1 VPETD
6 LTGKAFPDFRP
17 VAVEDRAFFEKKLAI
32 LDRRS
37 CECSF
42 ANLLLWSEPY
52 RIEWAEWQD
61 RIVVLER
68 MHGSI
73 HFPIGAYAEPRA
85 LAGLIAA
92 GLAAGILK
100 NGDVYDTPEDYF
112 DRYPDGVRFFAAD
125 ADEDNF
131 DYLYELEHL
140 VEMSGPLLRKKRNL
154 IKQFEHLYP
163 DNRMTQITPEN
174 LPAAIRLAKE
184 LNARMAH
191 TDFLDEE
198 EVSLAATRRCFAEL
212 GMGGVLLEA
221 DGEAVGVS
229 LYSKLNSDTYDIHFE
244 KVDHRIKGAPQ
255 ALVTRLAARLLAAGG
270 RYVNREQDMGEPGLR
285 QAKRSLDPCCLERR
299 QLLRWKKES

>member
-1 VPETD
+1 MPETD
-6 LTGKAFPDFRP
+6 PTGKSFPDFRP
-17 VAVEDRAFFEKKLAI
+17 VAIEDRAFFEKKLAI

-42 ANLLLWSEPY
+42 ANILLWSEPY

-68 MHGSI
+68 AHGAI
-73 HFPIGAYAEPRA
+73 HFPIGAYPEPRA
-85 LAGLIAA
+85 LAGLVAA
-92 GLAAGILK
+92 GLTAGALES
-100 NGDVYDTPEDYF
+100 GDVYDTPEDYLA
-112 DRYPDGVRFFAAD
+112 RYPDGVRFFTAD

-154 IKQFEHLYP
+154 VRQFDREYP
-163 DNRMTQITPEN
+163 DSRLVDITPEN
-174 LPAAIRLAKE
+174 LPAAIGLCGE
-184 LNARMAH
+184 LNARLTH
-191 TDFLDEE
+191 KEFLDEE
-198 EVSLAATRRCFAEL
+198 EVALAATQRCFAGL

-221 DGEAVGVS
+221 DGRAIGVS

-255 ALVTRLAARLLAAGG
+255 ALVTRLAARLLAARG

-299 QLLRWKKES
+299 QLLRWKEA